1 VIQRL
6 AVRVECKADL
16 AKREVTGYA
25 STFGNVDL
33 GGDIVLPGAYT
44 KTLADD
50 LPAGRIKVRR
60 NHREAI
66 GRPIHAEQDSTG
78 LLTVSR
84 ISETP
89 LGDETLVLVADGVVD
104 AMSIGYV
111 AEEKRYATREGR
123 KVRELVQIRL
133 AEWSLLDEPP
143 MNPEAIV
150 TGLKAKATAAYDVGD
165 RVRALVAHMPGMKGK
180 LGTIEIVHPGA
191 PGGTYGV
198 RFDGDDEVHKWYVE
212 DELAPSDEETG
223 AEDEKAPKKPKAP
236 HTMANM
242 GKALHTITG
251 VKGLGDAMYA
261 LDQVRWLLE
270 ALRTAA
276 TAHPKIVELA
286 REVIAEFD
294 GFLSTPAPLPDPDAA
309 GVIALFG
316 ELRQTL
322 INRS

>member
-1 VIQRL
+1 MIQRL
-6 AVRVECKADL
+6 AVRAEFKADL

-25 STFGNVDL
+25 STFGNIDL
-33 GGDIVLPGAYT
+33 GGDVVLPGAYT

-66 GRPIHAEQDSTG
+66 GRPVHAEQDSKG

-89 LGDETLVLVADGVVD
+89 LGDETLVLVQDGVVD
-104 AMSIGYV
+104 AMSIGYL

-123 KVRELVQIRL
+123 KVRELVQVRL
-133 AEWSLLDEPP
+133 TEWSLLDEPP

-198 RFDGDDEVHKWYVE
+198 RFDGDDAVHKWYVE
-212 DELAPSDEETG
+212 DELEPGDDASGSD
-223 AEDEKAPKKPKAP
+223 DEKAPKKPKKP
-236 HTMANM
+236 HNMADM
-242 GKALHTITG
+242 GKALHTISG
-251 VKGLGDAMYA
+251 VKSVYDAEYA
-261 LDQVRWLLE
+261 LDQVRWLLS

-276 TAHPKIVELA
+276 TAHPQIVELA
-286 REVIAEFD
+286 RTVLRDFD
-294 GFLSTPAPLPDPDAA
+294 GFLSQPAPSPDPDAA
-309 GVIALFG
+309 AVMALFG
-316 ELRQTL
+316 ELRSSLT
-322 INRS
+322 RS